1 MYDESEVARRWFQ
14 TRKVYERAVL
24 PIDKGGMALR
34 NVRPVFFGY
43 FACSLAASLK
53 DLVKVFPDKFLYVV
67 ASRSPCTSY
76 EVECVK
82 EYRKAFPKGAF
93 GDNNNISAI
102 LKTIAPLPI
111 NEMHKCR
118 ARLNSPQSV
127 AFMMK
132 LRQKKEGPCKA
143 LFMAT

>member
-53 DLVKVFPDKFLYVV
+53 DLVKVFPDNFCMSSLADLHARVMKSSALRSIVKLFLKE
-67 ASRSPCTSY
+67 RLGIIITSLLY
-76 EVECVK
+76 
-82 EYRKAFPKGAF
+82 
-93 GDNNNISAI
+93 
-102 LKTIAPLPI
+102 
-111 NEMHKCR
+111 
-118 ARLNSPQSV
+118 
-127 AFMMK
+127 
-132 LRQKKEGPCKA
+132 
-143 LFMAT
+143 